1 MNSKEITE
9 ISPFFQLPNFES
21 KQELIF
27 FPMSLHRDEKNFIN
41 VSYNV
46 GDNRSYYLKLHLD
59 IINLSLYKK
68 ENIDFQVNHNINL
81 NYYQELIRNVRKLLG
96 LSLKKADYYKF
107 KDSGKASINKSK
119 RKS

>member
-1 MNSKEITE
+1 
-9 ISPFFQLPNFES
+9 
-21 KQELIF
+21 
-27 FPMSLHRDEKNFIN
+27 MSIHRDEKDFIN

-107 KDSGKASINKSK
+107 KGSGKASINKSK
-119 RKS
+119 RKSKRRTKRKKR